1 MTWSN
6 AERHSMPTEP
16 VRYRYVCRQQLKVG
30 SELRQPGEEIPEAAD
45 WPPQVLKA
53 YLNTGQIEEIPD
65 PDGVEHKQQG
75 AQTFAPEGYDKIEEA
90 RVQRLAE
97 ARRRS
102 LAHQRQ
108 PAPDRIEVSC
118 RNCRSANPSDGL
130 NYVPESQSEFQ
141 CWSCGQQQT
150 VAEAL
155 GYPPQTWDDVLRVA
169 GVRPGG
175 RQ

>member
-1 MTWSN
+1 VPTQGDSK
-6 AERHSMPTEP
+6 AKRTEP
-16 VRYRYVCRQQLKVG
+16 VRYRYLVRQQLKVG
-30 SELRQPGEEIPEAAD
+30 DGYRQPGQEIPEAAD

-65 PDGVEHKQQG
+65 PDGVERRDQG
-75 AQTFAPEGYDKIEEA
+75 ALTFAPEGYDKIEEA

-102 LAHQRQ
+102 LAHQRH

-118 RNCRSANPSDGL
+118 RNCRSASPSDGL
-130 NYVPESQSEFQ
+130 NYVPESQAEFQ
-141 CWSCGQQQT
+141 CWQCGQQQQ
-150 VAEAL
+150 VVDAL
-155 GYPPQTWDDVLRVA
+155 TYPPQSWDDVQRA

-175 RQ
+175 RR